1 MVCFR
6 ARKKRPSN
14 IDIVEKFRGFKYSV
28 ILIDKGYGDRIGTGL
43 FYRKLANKKEGFYAL
58 FFISF

>member
-1 MVCFR
+1 MVCYR
-6 ARKKRPSN
+6 ARKKRPSI
-14 IDIVEKFRGFKYSV
+14 IDIVENFRGFEYSV

-58 FFISF
+58 FFVSF

>member
-1 MVCFR
+1 MVCYR
-6 ARKKRPSN
+6 AREKRPSIIN
-14 IDIVEKFRGFKYSV
+14 IVENFRGFEYSV

-43 FYRKLANKKEGFYAL
+43 FYRKLANKKEGFYPL